1 MNLQDI
7 TTKPWILAL
16 FKRDDGERF
25 LLGDG
30 YFDFK
35 DSLQHFQPNTM
46 ANDIVEL
53 QGSDGQL
60 LAGQVRRGASQ
71 SFDGY
76 IGDGTTTR
84 AIVEERRR
92 EFLMFFR
99 KKHFYSVVY
108 IFCDGSAIK
117 RERGYLV
124 DAPSVPEI
132 RQLAPSY
139 HVALNFEDVN
149 YYEYKEDIN
158 GNEIY
163 SNIRNVVVS
172 TIMTGGLIW
181 DNLGA
186 VSEAIQW
193 AGKQTATGS
202 YITINDGLANAP
214 MSLTEIDG
222 DTTQNGTPTPSAPV
236 AINTVTG
243 ENTLTVTRKNLFNFN
258 SGTLT
263 ANTQT
268 QNNTSETH
276 DANSIIITA
285 TGTVGAQL
293 WTWTSMVLDA
303 NATYT
308 VSGKGKKV
316 VDGSSGNRYVQMRWR
331 GSNDGGATWTAYED
345 IYKNNSPTIGEEYQ
359 FSKSIT
365 GYSLYQFSFYNNGS
379 TPVTVGEQTSYYDI
393 QLELGNLATTFEP
406 YQGQSQEINLGKNLF
421 DTDQAVTR
429 FENFGG
435 TPMNDWG
442 TYQDGIVTIV
452 KSNGAHGTCAFAGS
466 KPTLVEGETYTLSAT
481 VRLSGT
487 NATNRIRIGTVPN
500 SPYMDVSGKDVWLNV
515 TKTFTATASD
525 VADSRID
532 IQAYNTGNIV
542 EIKDI
547 QLELGSTATTYAP
560 YFTPIE
566 LCKIGTYQD
575 KIYLDSG
582 KWYIEKQVGKV
593 VLDGTEN
600 WQTPGTYYCSL
611 AKTEAKLTGLSIPS
625 GTPLMMSNNFTCGV
639 NDYGQD
645 KIGRFGAGNSYLNF
659 NYDNTNNTTTFKT
672 WLTSNNTVVYAPL
685 ATPTTTEITDAT
697 LLAQLNAILPLF
709 GGVNN
714 ISLVPSGAQGSI
726 AIEYYTSIDPG
737 GGYEWEDGGTGGA
750 TIINIE
756 GVDAALPIWEITGL
770 ATNPTLTNITTGQ
783 TITWTGT
790 VPSGQTLIIDMNKQ
804 TATMEGANV
813 FAQISGDWLELAPGI
828 NRITYS
834 VLGTDQPSTLSWNNI
849 VG

>member
-222 DTTQNGTPTPSAPV
+222 NATQNGTPTPSAPV

-243 ENTLTVTRKNLFNFN
+243 EQILTVTGKNLVDNSKFVKGRTDSGVIDYA
-258 SGTLT
+258 SGTTDLT
-263 ANTQT
+263 YT
-268 QNNTSETH
+268 
-276 DANSIIITA
+276 DNSISFTTNANYRGAVSGSIAVASSSVYVVKASSNDNVALFVDSYDKSGAWISRLLN
-285 TGTVGAQL
+285 GTVGATPTTFTTQANCGSIRL
-293 WTWTSMVLDA
+293 SFRLDSA
-303 NATYT
+303 
-308 VSGKGKKV
+308 G
-316 VDGSSGNRYVQMRWR
+316 
-331 GSNDGGATWTAYED
+331 
-345 IYKNNSPTIGEEYQ
+345 
-359 FSKSIT
+359 SIT
-365 GYSLYQFSFYNNGS
+365 
-379 TPVTVGEQTSYYDI
+379 I
-393 QLELGNLATTFEP
+393 
-406 YQGQSQEINLGKNLF
+406 
-421 DTDQAVTR
+421 
-429 FENFGG
+429 
-435 TPMNDWG
+435 
-442 TYQDGIVTIV
+442 
-452 KSNGAHGTCAFAGS
+452 SN
-466 KPTLVEGETYTLSAT
+466 
-481 VRLSGT
+481 
-487 NATNRIRIGTVPN
+487 
-500 SPYMDVSGKDVWLNV
+500 
-515 TKTFTATASD
+515 
-525 VADSRID
+525 
-532 IQAYNTGNIV
+532 
-542 EIKDI
+542 I
-547 QLELGSTATTYAP
+547 QLELGSTATTYEAFKGEEYEVNLGKNLFSFDIGTAGQYPATGLDIDTTSNSVDITASTTTGAQYYDSSFSGFDKAESYTLSFKAKKVLKGTDGTPLIRCTPYGSDDNSTWTNLGNVGENSPVQGTEYSFTKTVTGYKYYRFRFYNNAGTPVTSGEKTSYYDIQLEVGQATDYSP

-566 LCKIGTYQD
+566 LAKIGIYQD
-575 KIYLDSG
+575 KIYKTGG

-714 ISLVPSGAQGSI
+714 ISLVPKAGAQGEI
-726 AIEYYTSIDPG
+726 DIEYYTSIDPG

>member
-158 GNEIY
+158 GNEVY

-222 DTTQNGTPTPSAPV
+222 NATQAGTPTPSAPV

-243 ENTLTVTRKNLFNFN
+243 EQTLTV
-258 SGTLT
+258 SDG
-263 ANTQT
+263 
-268 QNNTSETH
+268 
-276 DANSIIITA
+276 
-285 TGTVGAQL
+285 
-293 WTWTSMVLDA
+293 
-303 NATYT
+303 
-308 VSGKGKKV
+308 VS
-316 VDGSSGNRYVQMRWR
+316 
-331 GSNDGGATWTAYED
+331 T
-345 IYKNNSPTIGEEYQ
+345 
-359 FSKSIT
+359 
-365 GYSLYQFSFYNNGS
+365 
-379 TPVTVGEQTSYYDI
+379 
-393 QLELGNLATTFEP
+393 
-406 YQGQSQEINLGKNLF
+406 QSQEINLGKNLF

-714 ISLVPSGAQGSI
+714 ISLVPKAGAQGEI
-726 AIEYYTSIDPG
+726 DIEYYTSIDPG

-813 FAQISGDWLELAPGI
+813 FAQISGDWIDLEPGI